1 MFISHVQDGWKSEF
15 NRILKLLGQLVLDF
29 DDKYKVILVV
39 RKLTS
44 LLEVITFVI
53 NDINCIFSNPKKIQ
67 MLKIN
72 LQ

>member
-1 MFISHVQDGWKSEF
+1 M
-15 NRILKLLGQLVLDF
+15 LDF

-39 RKLTS
+39 KKLTS
-44 LLEVITFVI
+44 LLEVIIFVI
-53 NDINCIFSNPKKIQ
+53 NDINCIFSIPKKIQ